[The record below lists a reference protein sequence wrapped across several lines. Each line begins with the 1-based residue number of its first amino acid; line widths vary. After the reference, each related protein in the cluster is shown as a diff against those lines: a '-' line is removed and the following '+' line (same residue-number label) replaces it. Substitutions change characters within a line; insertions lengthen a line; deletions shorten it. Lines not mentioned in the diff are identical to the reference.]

1 MAQKGMFGNQYQQ
14 AVTDETAL
22 RRQQAQTGGLT

>member
-1 MAQKGMFGNQYQQ
+1 MATDGMFNNYTK

-22 RRQQAQTGGLT
+22 RRQSANTNGMTG